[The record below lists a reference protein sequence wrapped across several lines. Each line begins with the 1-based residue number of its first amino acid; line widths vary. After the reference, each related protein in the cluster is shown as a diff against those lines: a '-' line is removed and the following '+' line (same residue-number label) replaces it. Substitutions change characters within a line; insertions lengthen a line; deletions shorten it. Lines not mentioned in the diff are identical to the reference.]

1 MGHKKTPRLTCAM
14 RRDAISSFTRAFAL
28 MRLNCFPRLKNQPE
42 YDWNAEYKR
51 LFRVFLKAANEAAAN
66 PDSWALQKLL
76 VQESQSLLDEARKSL
91 YKDGDLEK
99 FFGCCPRITGDL
111 STEEFIAKVR
121 GKTDDQTPPMAHNP
135 PASL

>member
-1 MGHKKTPRLTCAM
+1 MEKKESPRLTCAM

-28 MRLNCFPRLKNQPE
+28 MRLNCFPKLKNQPE

-51 LFRVFLKAANEAAAN
+51 LFKVFLKAANEAAAN

-76 VQESQSLLDEARKSL
+76 VQESQALLDDARKSL
-91 YKDGDLEK
+91 HQEGDLEK
-99 FFGCCPRITGDL
+99 FFGCSPRITGDL

-121 GKTDDQTPPMAHNP
+121 GRIDD
-135 PASL
+135 